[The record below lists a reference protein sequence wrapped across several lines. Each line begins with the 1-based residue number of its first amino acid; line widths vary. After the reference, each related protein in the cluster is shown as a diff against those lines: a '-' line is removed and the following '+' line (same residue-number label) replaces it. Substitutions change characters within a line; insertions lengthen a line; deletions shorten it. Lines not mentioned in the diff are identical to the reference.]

1 MDILGFITNGTKT
14 LVASFGLVAIIYYVA
29 AMLGKLTGGRIKNS
43 AIAMIIALVLAGVLP
58 GAGAKGI
65 SNIPAFAGFAT
76 MGGSMFRDY
85 CILATAFGARIE
97 VIKQGGLVMIISL
110 LIGVI
115 GGYAIGAVCGYIMG
129 IRTSADL
136 ACFAAGCVT
145 FVVGPVTGSATG
157 ASDIVNTLSVSAGV
171 VKSVLTMIITPFLA
185 GPLGINNPKS
195 AMCFGGLIGT
205 TSGTSAGIAAVDQ
218 RLVPYTAMAATFYT
232 GTGCLLCPTICY
244 FATKAILG

>member
-1 MDILGFITNGTKT
+1 MDLLAFVQNGTKT
-14 LVASFGLVAIIYYVA
+14 LFATFGLVAIIMYVA
-29 AMLGKLTGGRIKNS
+29 QFISRMIGGRIKTS
-43 AIAMIIALVLAGVLP
+43 AIAMIMALALALLP
-58 GAGAKGI
+58 GAGAKGVA
-65 SNIPAFAGFAT
+65 SIPAFAGFAT

-115 GGYAIGAVCGYIMG
+115 GGYIIGAVCGYALG
-129 IRTSADL
+129 IRETADL

-145 FVVGPVTGSATG
+145 FVVGPVTGSAVG
-157 ASDIVNTLSVSAGV
+157 ASDVVNTLSISAGV
-171 VKSVLTMIITPFLA
+171 VKSVLTMIVTPFLA

-195 AMCFGGLIGT
+195 AMCFGGLVGT

-232 GTGCLLCPTICY
+232 GLGCLLCPTICY
-244 FATKAILG
+244 FGTRAILG